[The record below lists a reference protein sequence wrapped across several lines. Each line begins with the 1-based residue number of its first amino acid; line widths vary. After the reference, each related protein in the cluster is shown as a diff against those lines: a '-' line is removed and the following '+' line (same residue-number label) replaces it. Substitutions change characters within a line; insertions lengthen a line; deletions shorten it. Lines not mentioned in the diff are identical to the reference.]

1 MSTELQD
8 KIAKLPK
15 WAQGHITQIERQRDA
30 AIDTLNRSID
40 NQTETDIWFFEHLCT
55 GEGGTRGPIRKKFYV
70 PNHCIE
76 IDFEG
81 VRCTVLLREGS
92 GIDITYN
99 SSERHM
105 AEVALVPRSYQQ
117 IYLISKQHMRNC

>member
-1 MSTELQD
+1 MKD

-15 WAQGHITQIERQRDA
+15 WAQQHIIQIERQRDA

-40 NQTETDIWFFEHLCT
+40 NQTETDIWFCEHPST
-55 GEGGTRGPIRKKFYV
+55 GEDGARGPIQKKFYV
-70 PNHCIE
+70 PSHWIE

-81 VRCTVLLREGS
+81 VKCTVLLREGS
-92 GIDITYN
+92 GIDITY
-99 SSERHM
+99 SSSDRHM

-117 IYLISKQHMRNC
+117 IYLVSKQHMRN